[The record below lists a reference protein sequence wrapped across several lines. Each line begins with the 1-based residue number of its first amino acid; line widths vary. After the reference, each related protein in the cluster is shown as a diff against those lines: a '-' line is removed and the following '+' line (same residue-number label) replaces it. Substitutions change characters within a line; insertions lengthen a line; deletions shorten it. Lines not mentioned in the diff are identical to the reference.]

1 MSPQNEWGKGF
12 VMAPGWL
19 MKKQPSPNA
28 VMVYIH
34 LGLHGKFNP
43 GEGRYDE
50 CRPSKK
56 TLSKGDLERG
66 YPGCGLSEQ
75 VIGRALRELET
86 LGAIKGTDAF
96 DAKGGQLPTV
106 YRLIF
111 GELHEEETAAQ
122 TRTSPVTPPSRKTKK
137 QSTHQEETAAQT
149 PTTPVIPPSCKTK
162 KQSTRQEE
170 TAAQTPTSPVIP
182 PRSEEPPGGYQPD
195 TPRGVSDPYPGG
207 GIRFD
212 TQTRSLE
219 LEPKNK
225 NPPFPPAQ
233 PIAAALPVAQPG
245 KRGDCSTPENP
256 STDALTALV
265 RSLTAASGWPADVT
279 REVLETLRGRGIAPA
294 EIARVMSEVAH
305 GVHGVTASPRRMLTW
320 WPTGQPADSGTA
332 PPPSAVG
339 SRKHLNPGTAMCRAH
354 PGEPAAMCGR
364 CRAEVIGITA
374 LAPDYVPPP
383 DDAPPPSRS
392 PARMRRAAE
401 FTAGRARAK
410 QAAAPV
416 RQCSTGTADRNAALR
431 GAANTE
437 TELA

>member
-43 GEGRYDE
+43 GEGRYEE

-56 TLSKGDLERG
+56 TLAKGDLERG

-137 QSTHQEETAAQT
+137 QATG
-149 PTTPVIPPSCKTK
+149 
-162 KQSTRQEE
+162 QEE

-182 PRSEEPPGGYQPD
+182 PRPEEPPGGYQPG
-195 TPRGVSDPYPGG
+195 TPRGVPDPYPGG

-225 NPPFPPAQ
+225 KPPFPPAQ
-233 PIAAALPVAQPG
+233 PSAAMLPVAQPD

-265 RSLTAASGWPADVT
+265 RSLTAASGWASDVT
-279 REVLETLRGRGIAPA
+279 RDVLETLRGRGIAPA

-320 WPTGQPADSGTA
+320 WPTAQPADSATTA
-332 PPPSAVG
+332 PTLAVG
-339 SRKHLNPGTAMCRAH
+339 SRKYLNPGTVMCRAH
-354 PGEPAAMCGR
+354 PGEPAATCGR
-364 CRAEVIGITA
+364 CRAEVIGNNA
-374 LAPDYVPPP
+374 LAPDYAPPP

-431 GAANTE
+431 EPAHPE